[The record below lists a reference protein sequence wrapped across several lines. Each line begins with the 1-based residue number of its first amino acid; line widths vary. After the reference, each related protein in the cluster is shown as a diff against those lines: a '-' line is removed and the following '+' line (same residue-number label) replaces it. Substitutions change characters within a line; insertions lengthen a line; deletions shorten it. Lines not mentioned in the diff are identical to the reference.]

1 LLAIRHP
8 GDQLPKSIA
17 SKLAPTQANMRTL
30 MSHAIEAYHPGVF
43 DLTHKLTVEKHGH
56 TALITINQ
64 PPANTWD
71 HDSLIGLKQLIE
83 HLNRDDD
90 IYALV
95 ITGQGGK
102 FFSAGADL
110 KLFADGDKARARDMA
125 RRFGEAFEALRDFR
139 GVSIAAINGY
149 AMGGGL
155 ECALACDIRIA
166 ERQAMM
172 ALPEASVGLLPC
184 AGGTQNLSWL
194 IGEGWAK
201 RMILCG
207 ERIDAE
213 TALRIGLV
221 EQVVDSGEARG
232 HALLLAAK
240 VARQSPVAVRT
251 IKPLIQGA
259 RERSPN
265 TWLSEERERFVDLFD
280 ADDTR
285 EGVNAFL
292 EKREPQWRNK

>member
-1 LLAIRHP
+1 
-8 GDQLPKSIA
+8 
-17 SKLAPTQANMRTL
+17 
-30 MSHAIEAYHPGVF
+30 MSHAIEAYHPGLF

-71 HDSLIGLKQLIE
+71 RDSLIGLRLLLE

-95 ITGQGGK
+95 VTGQGEK

-110 KLFADGDKARARDMA
+110 KLFADGDKARSREMA

-166 ERQAMM
+166 ERQALL
-172 ALPEASVGLLPC
+172 ALPEAAVGLLPC
-184 AGGTQNLSWL
+184 AGGTQLLPWL
-194 IGEGWAK
+194 VGEGWAK

-207 ERIDAE
+207 ERVDAE
-213 TALRIGLV
+213 TARRIGLV
-221 EQVVDSGEARG
+221 EEVVEPGESRG
-232 HALLLAAK
+232 QALLLAAK
-240 VARQSPVAVRT
+240 VAQQSPVAVRT

-259 RERSPN
+259 RERGPN
-265 TWLSEERERFVDLFD
+265 GWLAEERERFVDLFE
-280 ADDTR
+280 AEDTH

-292 EKREPQWRNK
+292 EKRAPQWRNR

>member
-1 LLAIRHP
+1 
-8 GDQLPKSIA
+8 
-17 SKLAPTQANMRTL
+17 
-30 MSHAIEAYHPGVF
+30 MSHAVEPYKFSQF

-56 TALITINQ
+56 TALITINN

-71 HDSLIGLKQLIE
+71 RDSLIGLKQLIE
-83 HLNRDDD
+83 HLNQDDR

-95 ITGQGGK
+95 ITGQGNR

-110 KLFADGDKARARDMA
+110 NLFADGDKNRAREMA

-155 ECALACDIRIA
+155 ECALACDLRIA
-166 ERQAMM
+166 ERQAQM

-184 AGGTQNLSWL
+184 AGGTQALSWL
-194 IGEGWAK
+194 VGEGWAK

-207 ERIDAE
+207 ERVNAD
-213 TALRIGLV
+213 TALHIGLI
-221 EQVVDSGEARG
+221 EQIVDEGESRA

-240 VARQSPVAVRT
+240 VARQSPVAVRR
-251 IKPLIQGA
+251 IKPLIQSA
-259 RERSPN
+259 RRQSADL
-265 TWLSEERERFVDLFD
+265 WLAAEREAFVDLFD

-292 EKREPQWRNK
+292 EKRDPNWRNR

>member
-1 LLAIRHP
+1 MSTALEPYKP
-8 GDQLPKSIA
+8 GI
-17 SKLAPTQANMRTL
+17 
-30 MSHAIEAYHPGVF
+30 F

-56 TALITINQ
+56 TALLTINN

-71 HDSLIGLKQLIE
+71 RESLIGLKQLVD
-83 HLNRDDD
+83 HLDRDDD

-110 KLFADGDKARARDMA
+110 KLFADGDKARAREMA
-125 RRFGEAFEALRDFR
+125 SRFGETFERLSAFG

-184 AGGTQNLSWL
+184 AGGTQNLPWL
-194 IGEGWAK
+194 VGEGWAK

-207 ERIDAE
+207 ERVDAD

-221 EQVVDSGEARG
+221 EQVVDTGEARG
-232 HALLLAAK
+232 HALLLASK
-240 VARQSPVAVRT
+240 VANQSPVAVRA

-259 RERSPN
+259 RERAPT
-265 TWLSEERERFVDLFD
+265 TWLAAERERFVDLFD
-280 ADDTR
+280 ADDTH

-292 EKREPQWRNK
+292 EKRTAKWRNQ